1 MRSVKSTIPAAQ
13 FFHAMFDMSEW
24 QRIKGIKPAFSN
36 YRRTP
41 DGDILF
47 HVAFVADGQAETFV
61 KRFGGDLAVDGCPFA
76 GPDANA
82 PAPTAWIPRRRLAA

>member
-41 DGDILF
+41 NGDILF

-61 KRFGGDLAVDGCPFA
+61 KRFGGDLAIDGCPFA
-76 GPDANA
+76 GSDVNS
-82 PAPTAWIPRRRLAA
+82 PAPNAWIPRPQLAA